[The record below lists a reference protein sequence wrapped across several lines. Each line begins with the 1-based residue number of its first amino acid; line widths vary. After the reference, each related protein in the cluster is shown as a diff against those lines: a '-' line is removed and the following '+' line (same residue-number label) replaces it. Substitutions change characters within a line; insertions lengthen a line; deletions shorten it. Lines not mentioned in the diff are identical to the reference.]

1 MLLSK
6 YLFLSLNI
14 IITIT
19 VIQYFDIN
27 HPIFRE
33 KSNLISFIISI
44 YSYGYVSNF
53 LEKEKPSLL
62 LGMSYSSAIITAAF
76 FGTKL
81 VLYLFLGKD
90 F

>member
-1 MLLSK
+1 MVLSK
-6 YLFLSLNI
+6 YLFLSLTT

-27 HPIFRE
+27 HPIFE
-33 KSNLISFIISI
+33 KKSNLISFIISI

-62 LGMSYSSAIITAAF
+62 LGMSYFSAIITAAF
-76 FGTKL
+76 FGAKL

>member
-1 MLLSK
+1 MTLLK
-6 YLFLSLNI
+6 YLFLSLSVMI
-14 IITIT
+14 III

-44 YSYGYVSNF
+44 YSFGYNSNV
-53 LEKEKPSLL
+53 LDKEKPGLFLDLL
-62 LGMSYSSAIITAAF
+62 YSCAIQGTVF